1 MRYEYGILMLL
12 WVTLKHAMTILTVLK
27 ELDADTI
34 VNVWV
39 SSCLNTTEMPDYGPR
54 AISSYKNPK

>member
-1 MRYEYGILMLL
+1 MLL